1 MNKYHVKFTHQYI
14 RPQGSTVDTSSAIQY
29 ITETVDAEWEL
40 NDWVNVFTYIYA
52 HYEVI
57 GCVEVTHINAIKELE
72 NDENGGIKM
81 TKGIRKM
88 EAMGFTVLEIN
99 QDKFDRGLVRQF
111 IRRDHKDRVTDIINF
126 YYSKSV
132 GVEVYANS
140 LKYGCGS
147 RLDTELLNVIQLN
160 CEELKELENE

>member
-1 MNKYHVKFTHQYI
+1 M
-14 RPQGSTVDTSSAIQY
+14 
-29 ITETVDAEWEL
+29 
-40 NDWVNVFTYIYA
+40 
-52 HYEVI
+52 
-57 GCVEVTHINAIKELE
+57 KE
-72 NDENGGIKM
+72 I

-88 EAMGFTVLEIN
+88 EAMGFTVSKISEDQFN
-99 QDKFDRGLVRQF
+99 RGLVRQF
-111 IRRDHKDRVTDIINF
+111 VKYDHKDRITDIINF

-160 CEELKELENE
+160 CEELKELENEIT

>member
-1 MNKYHVKFTHQYI
+1 MERINQIVNILSCLLNGIAASREELDDKLRVQLMKMPMYQDLTDEDIDKIIYFYELKY
-14 RPQGSTVDTSSAIQY
+14 GSKT
-29 ITETVDAEWEL
+29 
-40 NDWVNVFTYIYA
+40 
-52 HYEVI
+52 
-57 GCVEVTHINAIKELE
+57 KEKKE
-72 NDENGGIKM
+72 M

-88 EAMGFTVLEIN
+88 EAMGFTVSKISEDQFN
-99 QDKFDRGLVRQF
+99 RGLVRQF
-111 IRRDHKDRVTDIINF
+111 VKYDHKDRVTDIINF

-160 CEELKELENE
+160 CEELKEKENELE